1 MNIIDKR
8 TKLIATIGPSSDSVK
23 VLTELAEAG
32 MTTIRTNFSHGDHEE
47 QKAKMVMAAEVSKK
61 LNRKI
66 SVLLDT
72 KGPEIRVGKI
82 KGGAIEVLT
91 DEIITVKTGK
101 DDFAKHE
108 GVKGEFSVSYEMHK
122 DVKKGDKVLF
132 DDGKL
137 VTFVQ
142 EVKNGEVI
150 VKAKNSHKLKSNKRI
165 NLPGIDFSL
174 PFLAEKDKNDVIF
187 GIKQGIN
194 YVAASFVN
202 TKENVKELKQI
213 LKDNGGEHIQVIS
226 KIESVLGIK
235 NIDSIIE
242 ESDGIMIARGDLGLE
257 IPYQDVPYW
266 EKYIIRGCREVGKP
280 VIVATQMLD
289 SMETSPQPTRAEVT
303 DVYYATELG
312 ADATMLSGES
322 ALGQFPLESVQAM
335 STINKRAEKE
345 FYHKLYYP
353 VQLEKV
359 KKCSSGPRAKIA
371 EKVAKK
377 TIDGEFRYAVVL
389 SKTGELL
396 KEVAKFRPNTA
407 IIGLINDEKKIGA
420 FGITSSV
427 FTSLRSK
434 ELFSAIKEDA
444 KLVKEALRPFSA
456 KDGDK
461 FLLVE
466 NEKITEFTFKN

>member
-1 MNIIDKR
+1 MNITNKR
-8 TKLIATIGPSSDSVK
+8 TKLVATIGPSSDK
-23 VLTELAEAG
+23 AEILTKLAESG
-32 MTTIRTNFSHGDHEE
+32 MTTIRTNFSHGDHVE
-47 QKAKMVMAAEVSKK
+47 QKAKMVLAREVSKT
-61 LNRKI
+61 LDRPI
-66 SVLLDT
+66 SILLDT

-82 KGGAIEVLT
+82 KEGNIIVET
-91 DEIITVKTGK
+91 DEVVTVKTGK
-101 DDFAKHE
+101 DDFANHE

-142 EVKNGEVI
+142 EVKDGEII
-150 VKAKNSHKLKSNKRI
+150 VKAQNTHKLKSNKRI

-187 GIKQGIN
+187 GIKEGIH

-202 TKENVKELKQI
+202 TRENVKELRGI
-213 LKDNGGEHIQVIS
+213 LNNNGGEHVQLIS

-235 NIDSIIE
+235 NIDAIIE

-266 EKYIIRGCREVGKP
+266 EKYIIRACREVGKP

-289 SMETSPQPTRAEVT
+289 SMESSPQPTRAEVT

-322 ALGQFPLESVQAM
+322 ALGQFPLESVEAM
-335 STINKRAEKE
+335 SIINMRAEKE
-345 FYHKLYYP
+345 FYNKLYYP
-353 VQLEKV
+353 KQLEAVRKIS
-359 KKCSSGPRAKIA
+359 KGHRADIA
-371 EKVAKK
+371 DAVASKAL
-377 TIDGEFRYAVVL
+377 DGEYKFAVVL
-389 SKTGELL
+389 SQTGALL

-407 IIGLINDEKKIGA
+407 IIGVVGEEKMIGA

-427 FTSLRSK
+427 FVSRESLQ
-434 ELFSAIKEDA
+434 LFKSIKENTIEA
-444 KLVKEALRPFSA
+444 KEALKPYGA
-456 KDGDK
+456 VAGDK
-461 FLLVE
+461 FLVVE
-466 NEKITEFTFKN
+466 NTKIEEFIF